1 LALWRLSFIF
11 SVNALIKISS
21 KSDIPSTELISMLTS
36 LWFVDR
42 RVPVE
47 NAGPICWEHS
57 FLSIVLQNQPML

>member
-1 LALWRLSFIF
+1 MQIENF
-11 SVNALIKISS
+11 SGYTNNNDTRS
-21 KSDIPSTELISMLTS
+21 KSDVPSTELLSMLTS